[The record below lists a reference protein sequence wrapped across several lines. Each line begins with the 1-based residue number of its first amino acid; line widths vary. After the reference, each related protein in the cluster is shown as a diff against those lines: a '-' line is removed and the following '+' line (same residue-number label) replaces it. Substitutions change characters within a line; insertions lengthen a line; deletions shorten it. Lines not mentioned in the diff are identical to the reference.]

1 MTGETSNMCDS
12 NCHVINTIMVSIMV
26 EPEHFYKMPSVLDD
40 ESIEE
45 RWNQVNFMVMSYDA
59 VGRQPIGT

>member
-26 EPEHFYKMPSVLDD
+26 EPEHFYKMPRVLDD

-45 RWNQVNFMVMSYDA
+45 R
-59 VGRQPIGT
+59 